1 MNRRDFLK
9 WITAATIS
17 SASVL
22 FGVPEVVLSPIKQ
35 VLPVTKR
42 AVMARDNGIHIAV
55 LSDLHIQDPRRSKE
69 AAHYNG
75 KAKQAIEDVLSLNP
89 DQIVIVGDIVHH
101 GFQTEYQ
108 EANRL
113 FQAIRNKGIPVY
125 VSMGNH
131 EYYDTKKS
139 MEQARMLFLQ
149 EFGLKQP
156 YQSIVKDNVHLVLL
170 STEGLEGTGH
180 SRDWARISKKQLD
193 WFANVLQQHPE
204 KTTLV
209 FLHQPLNDTVEQSQY
224 QDWISRTAQ
233 TDKLLAIASR
243 HPQIK
248 CWFSGHTHAPLKT
261 PNQIVY
267 RHGIWFV
274 GGASTFYTDDIQPA
288 NGTRSGPTLGHGF
301 KKKLD
306 FKASQSRFVSVYQD
320 RILIQARDHQ
330 KRQWIKEIEHTISI

>member
-9 WITAATIS
+9 WVTAATIT

-22 FGVPEVVLSPIKQ
+22 FGIPEVVLSPIKQ

-42 AVMARDNGIHIAV
+42 PVMARDKGIHIAV
-55 LSDLHIQDPRRSKE
+55 LSDLHIQDPQRSKE
-69 AAHYNG
+69 AVHYNG
-75 KAKQAIEDVLSLNP
+75 KAKQAIEDVLSLYP
-89 DQIVIVGDIVHH
+89 DRIVIVGDIVHH
-101 GFQTEYQ
+101 GFQSEYQ

-113 FQAIRNKGIPVY
+113 FQSIRNKGIPLY

-139 MEQARMLFLQ
+139 NEQARMLFLQ
-149 EFGLKQP
+149 EFGLIQP
-156 YQSIVKDNVHLVLL
+156 YQSIVKDDVHLVLL
-170 STEGLEGTGH
+170 STEGLEGSGH
-180 SRDWARISKKQLD
+180 SRDWARIGNEQLD
-193 WFANVLQQHPE
+193 WFASVLQQHQE

-224 QDWISRTAQ
+224 QDWIARTAQ

-248 CWFSGHTHAPLKT
+248 CWFSGHTHAPLQNR
-261 PNQIVY
+261 NQIVY

-274 GGASTFYTDDIQPA
+274 GGASTFYTNDIQPA
-288 NGTRSGPTLGHGF
+288 TEAQTGPTLGQRF

-306 FKASQSRFVSVYQD
+306 FQASQSRFVSVYQD
-320 RILIQARDHQ
+320 KILIQARDHQ
-330 KRQWIKEIEHTISI
+330 KRQWIKELEHTIPI